1 MLTLGG
7 LLESAALVVALGAQI
22 ARINS
27 PHFVASHTPMQPWLI
42 AVLLVLYLLLCLT
55 HLLLRVQLVTYN
67 TLHKGLINQG
77 LLLNVV
83 F

>member
-1 MLTLGG
+1 MLTFGS

-27 PHFVASHTPMQPWLI
+27 PHFVASHTPMHPWLI
-42 AVLLVLYLLLCLT
+42 VVLLVNLCFA

-67 TLHKGLINQG
+67 TLHNGLINQG